1 MPKTLIIAE
10 KPSVARDIA
19 QIICAGWQRQEGYL
33 ENDRYIVTWA
43 IGHLV
48 TLAEPEDYAP
58 ELKKWS
64 MDTLPIIPDKFK
76 LVPVSN
82 TAGQFRIV
90 KSLLHRPDVQE
101 VINACDAGREG
112 ELIFRYILALA
123 GVKDKQ
129 IKRLWLSETTPAA
142 VKSAF
147 ASLLLASA
155 KENLGRAAE
164 ARSQADW
171 LVGMN
176 ATRAFTVRHG
186 ELLSVGRV
194 QTPTLYLLV
203 RREQEIRNFQPQ
215 KYWELAATFD
225 SILGSYPGRWFDRET
240 GNSRLDSL
248 EKAAQLVRKVL
259 GQPGK
264 VIQLEQKEVTE
275 EPPQL
280 FNLNDLQKE
289 ANRVYGMTAQKALSI
304 AQSLYEKKLL
314 TYPRTD
320 SRHISTAIAA
330 DMTGRVSAAAAFLGI
345 VSPSPLPHPGKRNGK
360 RYVDD
365 SKVTDHHAI
374 IPTDQVPKE
383 ITDDER
389 KIYDLVARRF
399 LAMFYP
405 AARYLKTSV
414 VTETAGE
421 LFRSQGRVEL
431 EAGWKVLQQ
440 KAAEEEKDDEDET
453 TALPPLKQ
461 GQDVQ
466 TKAAKP
472 VEKTTRPPKRY
483 NDASLLAVMET
494 AGRLIDDDELR
505 SAMQGHGLGTPATR
519 AAIIERLIKV
529 GYVERQKK
537 ALVPTAKGEKLIE
550 LVPEV
555 VKSPEMTA
563 KWEQALADI
572 EAGKLSAEDFM
583 RNIKQFTGEI
593 VALVKGQEKADVKAL
608 TRTVVGKCPLC
619 GKDVV
624 EGKKGFGCRGW
635 KDGCKFV
642 IWKEVAG
649 KKITAKQ
656 AETLLAGKQTGVMKG
671 FKSKAGKEFSA
682 ALKLAAGGKIEFI
695 FERSKSNAV
704 H

>member
-10 KPSVARDIA
+10 KPSVARDIT
-19 QIICAGWQRQEGYL
+19 QIISTGWQRREGYL

-48 TLAEPEDYAP
+48 TLAEPEDYTP

-82 TAGQFRIV
+82 TAGQFKIV

-112 ELIFRYILALA
+112 ELIFRYILKLA
-123 GVKDKQ
+123 GVKGKQ

-142 VKSAF
+142 VRAAF
-147 ASLLLASA
+147 ASLLPAST

-176 ATRAFTVRHG
+176 ATRAFTVQHG
-186 ELLSVGRV
+186 DLLSVGRV

-203 RREQEIRNFQPQ
+203 RREQEIRNFKPQ

-225 SILGSYPGRWFDRET
+225 SILGSYPGKWFDRET
-240 GNSRLDSL
+240 GNSRLDNL

-264 VIQLEQKEVTE
+264 VIHLEQKEITE
-275 EPPQL
+275 QPPQL

-289 ANRVYGMTAQKALSI
+289 ANRVYGMTAQKTLSI

-330 DMTGRVSAAAAFLGI
+330 GMTGRVSAAAAFLGI
-345 VSPSPLPHPGKRNGK
+345 VPPNPLPQPGK

-374 IPTDQVPKE
+374 IPTDQLPKE
-383 ITDDER
+383 MADDER

-405 AARYLKTSV
+405 AARYLQTSV

-421 LFRSQGRVEL
+421 LFRSQGRVIL
-431 EAGWKVLQQ
+431 SAGWKVLQQ

-466 TKAAKP
+466 NKAAKP
-472 VEKTTRPPKRY
+472 VEKTTRPPRRY

-494 AGRLIDDDELR
+494 AGRLVEDDEL
-505 SAMQGHGLGTPATR
+505 
-519 AAIIERLIKV
+519 
-529 GYVERQKK
+529 
-537 ALVPTAKGEKLIE
+537 
-550 LVPEV
+550 
-555 VKSPEMTA
+555 
-563 KWEQALADI
+563 
-572 EAGKLSAEDFM
+572 
-583 RNIKQFTGEI
+583 
-593 VALVKGQEKADVKAL
+593 
-608 TRTVVGKCPLC
+608 
-619 GKDVV
+619 
-624 EGKKGFGCRGW
+624 
-635 KDGCKFV
+635 
-642 IWKEVAG
+642 
-649 KKITAKQ
+649 
-656 AETLLAGKQTGVMKG
+656 
-671 FKSKAGKEFSA
+671 
-682 ALKLAAGGKIEFI
+682 
-695 FERSKSNAV
+695 
-704 H
+704 